1 MNCDVILQVSSAVGR
16 LSCGGGGFATCGYLG
31 NGYFVTSQHLQHVHS
46 DGLVLHDTS
55 TCETGHGYS
64 VCREGS
70 TAAVNFPQRSSHNAE
85 RPLTSLAVVSG
96 SQGIWHSL
104 KSLLEFA
111 MCDVEHVYE
120 GQQLVAVHVSV
131 SVQHIPLSSLALQF
145 AQVILQLQQHV
156 MTGCQQINC

>member
-31 NGYFVTSQHLQHVHS
+31 NGFFMTSCQHLQHS

-55 TCETGHGYS
+55 TCGIGHGYS
-64 VCREGS
+64 VCLEGS

-85 RPLTSLAVVSG
+85 RPRTSLAVVSG
-96 SQGIWHSL
+96 SQEKWHSL

-120 GQQLVAVHVSV
+120 GWLY
-131 SVQHIPLSSLALQF
+131 
-145 AQVILQLQQHV
+145 
-156 MTGCQQINC
+156 M